1 VATTDFCC
9 SAGCGID
16 AQGQSTGLRHWAVAG
31 TGTVEPDA
39 QQAVA
44 RTPGRWA
51 YRFNTIGAS
60 GARRLQR
67 DFAAGTVQTARFALY
82 FATLPNA
89 NANLAQFAAGAGS
102 NPHLRY
108 LTATE
113 ELCVSLGDATQ
124 SAAKYSVTTGVWY
137 IVEIEGDVAS
147 GTRAMVAQ
155 IRQDGESDSEVTSL
169 SVTAAIAAS
178 TFTTFKIGNAIDAT
192 ANEADVYFT
201 DIVHSSTD
209 GDYPLGDGKGIALR
223 PNADGTHSIG
233 ATTTFLY
240 NGVTELDDT
249 TPADTYTYVD
259 DVLDNTT
266 DFMAASGV
274 NEGEYLEWQYEDLP
288 GSGVGDIN
296 GVQVT
301 AAYHA
306 SATTAVNTSTLQVV
320 DGGTVTDVFTD
331 LDASETS
338 LTHYS
343 VHYAT
348 APSTDAAWT
357 ATLVDDLKTRWGA
370 SWTAVDIDPVPYM
383 DAVVLEVDYVSIPPT
398 LTLNEGLACW
408 VVDDQVQLSVGDPPV
423 VGVEGAPGNAFVR
436 QFGFG
441 ARNTF
446 AHRVLRGEV
455 EDR

>member
-1 VATTDFCC
+1 MATTDFCC

-16 AQGQSTGLRHWAVAG
+16 AQGQSTGVRHWAVAG

-39 QQAVA
+39 QQAVV

-51 YRFNTIGAS
+51 YRFNTVGAS

-89 NANLAQFAAGAGS
+89 DANLAQFAAAAGA

-108 LTATE
+108 LTAGE
-113 ELCVSLGDATQ
+113 ELSVSLGDLTV
-124 SAAKYSVTTGVWY
+124 SVGRYSVTTGVWY

-147 GTRAMVAQ
+147 GTRAMVARV
-155 IRQDGESDSEVTSL
+155 RQDGESDSEVTSL
-169 SVTAAIAAS
+169 SITAAIAAS
-178 TFTTFKIGNAIDAT
+178 TLTTFKIGNAIDAT

-223 PNADGTHSIG
+223 PNADGTHNVG
-233 ATTTFLY
+233 ATTSFLY
-240 NGVTELDDT
+240 DNATELPST
-249 TPADTYTYVD
+249 TPTDTYTYVD
-259 DVLDNTT
+259 DTLDNIT
-266 DFMAASGV
+266 DFMAAAGV
-274 NEGEYLEWQYEDLP
+274 NEEEFLEWELEDLP
-288 GSGVGDIN
+288 EADSIN
-296 GVQVT
+296 GAEVVV
-301 AAYHA
+301 AYHS
-306 SATTAVNTSTLQVV
+306 SATTASNTSTLRIV
-320 DGGTVTDVFTD
+320 DSGTQDDVFTD

-343 VHYAT
+343 KHYAT

-357 ATLVDDLKTRWGA
+357 STQLDDLLVRWGA
-370 SWTAVDIDPVPYM
+370 SWTAVDLDPVPFL
-383 DAVVLEVDYVSIPPT
+383 DAVAVEVDYVPAPPT
-398 LTLNEGLACW
+398 LTLNEALACW
-408 VVDDQVQLSVGDPPV
+408 TIDDQIQLSVGDAPS

-436 QFGFG
+436 PYGFG
-441 ARNTF
+441 ARGKYVRRF
-446 AHRVLRGEV
+446 MRP
-455 EDR
+455 EDQ